1 MRHEKRAWTSVL
13 PAVLNSGNLLELCN
27 ARITRGEG
35 DWGMRV
41 NFGSW
46 FFGFCC
52 HSNGIQNCQSHS
64 KRLKSAYPKKRSGG
78 RCSVSRV
85 SVDMCSLDWL

>member
-1 MRHEKRAWTSVL
+1 M
-13 PAVLNSGNLLELCN
+13 
-27 ARITRGEG
+27 RITHGEG
-35 DWGMRV
+35 GWGMGV

-52 HSNGIQNCQSHS
+52 HSNWIQNCQSHS
-64 KRLKSAYPKKRSGG
+64 KRLKFAYPKKRRGG
-78 RCSVSRV
+78 RCSLSRV